1 MSYGLIISVLKR
13 PSFFY
18 FVLFSTTLLGMY
30 SSGRALPFY
39 FNWDTDA
46 SVVIDVILINSGLL
60 PEHINHPSYGAYN
73 LLALVLNI
81 SSFIAPNGLLASSL
95 ADFQLNCLDPLKCLE
110 NTTTLLHFVTRLL
123 LFSSVFLLAASMFFV
138 FQSRIISIS
147 VLVIFLLD
155 EGFSYSQHVLKSET
169 FSLSFFLI
177 SLSCF
182 FLFLK
187 SSKRIYFIFA
197 SLLAGL
203 VFFTKVQFLF
213 YAIFLFLVAVCLPK
227 VKFSKNLL
235 KSFTVLLGGSML
247 CLGYL
252 AQLEFADF
260 NIFTQ
265 NISMYSPLFLLMLS
279 GFICGFLLLQ
289 QKYLVSQRFSK
300 EIVNLVATYLLG
312 YSSIFL
318 ALFISGPSF
327 GLMLVAQTF
336 AASIMRLNLS
346 TMLSDKTYEILYEPT
361 RFLMLFI
368 LVLILCVSAVFA
380 ARDKKLEFSSNKVR
394 LLLLFLIVI
403 IPCLNLFAVFRDIYR
418 DLMPAKTLLLCSA
431 LIGLAYLTNRFMSVS
446 FVKKTPLFLTWI
458 VLIFA
463 QSSLYQDGM
472 RNLVAENAHYG
483 ASSYKFHTGAYGGNH
498 DIYKSVLDDAKI
510 DTRRSPAIW
519 LARANKHDFKTLLP
533 NIATKCLDE
542 RHIPA
547 EEHHQALQSINI
559 YWAATMS
566 NAFFD
571 VMPECLLPIT
581 HSAGWFILKEIGYPL
596 PHYRKKIAE
605 PIEDHIEL
613 MPRLDLQTILVSP
626 TAIDINSEQYYENLD
641 GLKTDFLKSIEFKT
655 EVGSNE
661 WHVYTINAYI
671 RIPYQ
676 EGIYIG
682 YYPKS

>member
-1 MSYGLIISVLKR
+1 MSCGLILSVLKR

-18 FVLFSTTLLGMY
+18 FVLFLTTLLGMY
-30 SSGRALPFY
+30 SADRALPFY

-46 SVVIDVILINSGLL
+46 SVVVDVILINSGLF
-60 PEHINHPSYGAYN
+60 PEHINHPSYGAYS
-73 LLALVLNI
+73 LLSLVLNI
-81 SSFIAPNGLLASSL
+81 SSFIVPTGSFASSL
-95 ADFQLNCLDPLKCLE
+95 ADFQSNCLDPLKCLE
-110 NTTTLLHFVTRLL
+110 NTTTLLQFVTRFL
-123 LFSSVFLLAASMFFV
+123 LFLSVFLFATSMFFV

-147 VLVIFLLD
+147 VLVIFLMD
-155 EGFSYSQHVLKSET
+155 EGFSYSQHILKSET

-177 SLSCF
+177 SLSCIFIF
-182 FLFLK
+182 FK

-197 SLLAGL
+197 GILAGL

-213 YAIFLFLVAVCLPK
+213 YSIFLLLVASSLQK
-227 VKFSKNLL
+227 VNISENLL
-235 KSFTVLLGGSML
+235 KIFTVLLGGSLM

-252 AQLEFADF
+252 AQLYFSDF

-265 NISMYSPLFLLMLS
+265 NISIYSPLYLLIIL
-279 GFICGFLLLQ
+279 GFICGFLLLH
-289 QKYLVSQRFSK
+289 QKKLVSQRFST
-300 EIVNLVATYLLG
+300 EIVNSVAIYLLG

-327 GLMLVAQTF
+327 GLMLSAQTLG
-336 AASIMRLNLS
+336 ASVMRLNLS
-346 TMLSDKTYEILYEPT
+346 TMLSDKTYEILYEPG
-361 RFLMLFI
+361 RFLLLFT

-380 ARDKKLEFSSNKVR
+380 VRDKKLEFSGNKVR
-394 LLLLFLIVI
+394 LSLLFLIVI
-403 IPCLNLFAVFRDIYR
+403 IPCLNLFAVFRDVYR

-431 LIGLAYLTNRFMSVS
+431 LIGLSYLTNHFKSVNL
-446 FVKKTPLFLTWI
+446 VKKSPLFLTWI
-458 VLIFA
+458 VLILA

-483 ASSYKFHTGAYGGNH
+483 ASAYKFHTGVYGGNH

-510 DTRRSPAIW
+510 DTRRAPAIW

-533 NIATKCLDE
+533 NIDTKCLDE

-566 NAFFD
+566 NAFFN
-571 VMPECLLPIT
+571 VTPECLLPIT
-581 HSAGWFILKEIGYPL
+581 HSAGWFLLKKIGYPISQF
-596 PHYRKKIAE
+596 RKKIEE
-605 PIEDHIEL
+605 PIEGHIEL
-613 MPRLDLQTILVSP
+613 MPRMDLQTILVSP
-626 TAIDINSEQYYENLD
+626 AAIDINSEQFYENLD
-641 GLKTDFLKSIEFKT
+641 GLETDFLKSIEFKT
-655 EVGSNE
+655 EVGSNK
-661 WHVYTINAYI
+661 WYVYTINAYL
-671 RIPYQ
+671 RLPYQ